1 MVEVIFSEGAMFAF
15 FSGIVTGILV
25 ANVGVLWLEYLASE
39 QRSIRIEVDPRY
51 EIASS
56 STRQTA
62 LPFTEA
68 LNQHLD

>member
-1 MVEVIFSEGAMFAF
+1 MFAF
-15 FSGIVTGILV
+15 FSGIVAGILV

-39 QRSIRIEVDPRY
+39 QRPIRIEVDPRY

-62 LPFTEA
+62 LPFTET